1 MVDKIL
7 KTIKKYWYMFA
18 IFGLT
23 GIVIVVNFVEN
34 AKVAGLTNMIKKL
47 ADGYK
52 KQFDKLETLNDKKI
66 EKDKNVIKKAEKNAA
81 LIEQKKEEQ
90 IQKVIEDKQKTVDVL
105 KDKTAQELADKLKK
119 EFKL

>member
-1 MVDKIL
+1 MIDKML

-18 IFGLT
+18 IFRLT
-23 GIVIVVNFVEN
+23 GIVIAVSFVEN

-47 ADGYK
+47 ADSYK

-66 EKDKNVIKKAEKNAA
+66 EKDKNAISKAEKKTAQ
-81 LIEQKKEEQ
+81 IEQKKEEQ
-90 IQKVIEDKQKTVDVL
+90 MQKVIQDKQKTVDVL
-105 KDKTAQELADKLKK
+105 KDKTAEELADKLKK

>member
-1 MVDKIL
+1 MIDKML

-23 GIVIVVNFVEN
+23 GIVIAVSFVEN

-47 ADGYK
+47 ADSYK

-66 EKDKNVIKKAEKNAA
+66 EKDKNAISKAEKKTAQ
-81 LIEQKKEEQ
+81 IEQKKEEQ
-90 IQKVIEDKQKTVDVL
+90 MQKVIQDKQKTVDVL
-105 KDKTAQELADKLKK
+105 KDKTAEELADKLKK

>member
-1 MVDKIL
+1 
-7 KTIKKYWYMFA
+7 MFA

-23 GIVIVVNFVEN
+23 GVVIAVSFVEN

-47 ADGYK
+47 ADSYK

-66 EKDKNVIKKAEKNAA
+66 EKDKNAISKAEKKAA
-81 LIEQKKEEQ
+81 QIEQKKEEQ
-90 IQKVIEDKQKTVDVL
+90 MQKVIQDKQKTVDVL
-105 KDKTAQELADKLKK
+105 KDKTAEELADKLKK